1 MEQLSENF
9 VFSCIQPRAQESH
22 KGMEPS
28 GNMVMALDTL
38 ARSGE

>member
-1 MEQLSENF
+1 MSSAGNTLT
-9 VFSCIQPRAQESH
+9 VQESH